1 MGKCIWILY
10 MPLSLSVSLSGM
22 TIEVLGTVLGTAIQG
37 QIVGGANAPC
47 LNHTSFLND
56 SYNVM
61 QLSSKANVSHVTLE
75 DTVRVGGAKRKL
87 SQVILAL

>member
-1 MGKCIWILY
+1 MGKWAYIYIYIIC
-10 MPLSLSVSLSGM
+10 LSVSLSLSGM

-56 SYNVM
+56 SYNVE
-61 QLSSKANVSHVTLE
+61 QSSSEVKASHVTLD
-75 DTVRVGGAKRKL
+75 DTVKKGRG
-87 SQVILAL
+87 